1 MSVLIMSAK
10 IYSIASLVAFDK
22 LTFYS
27 YVYITHYMSVLIM
40 SAKINSSKPCCP
52 RQIDILAI
60 RLHITLYMSMSA
72 KINSIASIDNFL

>member
-27 YVYITHYMSVLIM
+27 YVYIIHFMSVLIM
-40 SAKINSSKPCCP
+40 SAKIKPCCP